1 MILDAAKDIA
11 SCKQDKSIKLTSNAP
26 ISTLAAVTASSRLR
40 SGSPELTLVLLS
52 RLPVVSKFIFPG
64 NDRLLGVGRFD
75 GITKKHISK
84 NPLTDNAATG
94 FW

>member
-1 MILDAAKDIA
+1 MVRQKCSGI
-11 SCKQDKSIKLTSNAP
+11 
-26 ISTLAAVTASSRLR
+26 RR
-40 SGSPELTLVLLS
+40 SY
-52 RLPVVSKFIFPG
+52 
-64 NDRLLGVGRFD
+64 LGVGRFD